1 MTDLAPDAVECCS
14 LAKLLGLRLTD
25 CLSDETITTSYDA
38 RGGPVHSA
46 AGFGERAGIGEV

>member
-14 LAKLLGLRLTD
+14 LAKLLGIRLTD
-25 CLSDETITTSYDA
+25 YLSDETITTSYDG

-46 AGFGERAGIGEV
+46 PGFGEGAGTGEV